1 MTDAP
6 SPDAQR
12 DGAASKPAPLET
24 LSGDRL
30 CMQCMHPLVGSPIT
44 REPQT
49 GLLYVRCGE
58 CGTAS
63 ALFEYPSFSPWLRR
77 MKAVAGSTLVA
88 IALIMTVLV
97 GGIAFGFTTGATQ
110 AGSEAAG
117 GELVE
122 RYRQFG
128 GTADDTTWGGSMH
141 GSADLNWI
149 GTEEGAQSLAKV
161 RWSLPSI
168 LVVLGITAIG
178 ALVMAP
184 FAAILGVVLMRR
196 NSFERAAICAL
207 LIGAAAAIAVFLE
220 FAFNSPRGTPSW
232 RSLAGDAHGTA
243 YAMAAAIVLAS
254 TSAIV
259 AAASPALAA
268 AIARFILPPSDRR
281 LVAWLWEWRGKPVPR
296 T

>member
-6 SPDAQR
+6 SPDATR
-12 DGAASKPAPLET
+12 DGAASRPAPLET

-30 CMQCMHPLVGSPIT
+30 CMQCLHPLVGSPIT
-44 REPQT
+44 RESQT

-63 ALFEYPSFSPWLRR
+63 ALFEYPSFGPWLRR
-77 MKAVAGSTLVA
+77 MKAVAGSTLIA
-88 IALIMTVLV
+88 IALVITLVV
-97 GGIAFGFTTGATQ
+97 GGIALGFTTGASQ

-117 GELVE
+117 GALVE
-122 RYRQFG
+122 RFRQLG
-128 GTADDTTWGGSMH
+128 GTADDTTWGGSMW
-141 GSADLNWI
+141 GSADMKWI
-149 GTEEGAQSLAKV
+149 GTAEGAQALADV

-168 LVVLGITAIG
+168 MVVLGITTIG

-196 NSFERAAICAL
+196 NTLERAAICAL

-220 FAFNSPRGTPSW
+220 FAFGASRGAPTW
-232 RSLAGDAHGTA
+232 RSLAGEEHGA
-243 YAMAAAIVLAS
+243 VYALVAAIALAS

-259 AAASPALAA
+259 AAASPAIAA
-268 AIARFILPPSDRR
+268 AIARFILPPRDRR
-281 LVAWLWEWRGKPVPR
+281 LLAWLWEWRGKQVPR